1 MAPADEA
8 TATEADA
15 AVPIE
20 IPVDLIKP
28 LNARGK
34 FNLKRATLGNIIFKN
49 IKVGLNSSKGK
60 MRIFPISSKLFGGT
74 YKGDV
79 RINVTKKLPSLK
91 LNEKI
96 KGVDLAKLAKAMF
109 NQDNVTGLIGGSF
122 VLSGKGADMAAIQKN
137 LSGDIALELK
147 DGSYVGTDIWYEIR
161 RARAVLKGGQP
172 PEPSLPLK
180 TDFSSVR
187 MTGVIKRGV
196 LRSDDL
202 LAELPFMQLTGG
214 GKVNIP
220 KATINYDMNARIL
233 DQPEFQRDAT
243 AEELEAFTEAVIPL
257 KITGPL
263 ASPSIKP
270 DLEKLLK
277 KRVEEEIKGKLEDEL
292 KDKLKGLFD

>member
-1 MAPADEA
+1 
-8 TATEADA
+8 
-15 AVPIE
+15 
-20 IPVDLIKP
+20 
-28 LNARGK
+28 
-34 FNLKRATLGNIIFKN
+34 
-49 IKVGLNSSKGK
+49 

-79 RINVTKKLPSLK
+79 RINVSRKLPSLK

-96 KGVDLAKLAKAMF
+96 KGVNLAKLAKAMF
-109 NQDNVTGLIGGSF
+109 NQDNVSGSIGGSF

-137 LSGDIALELK
+137 LSGDISLELK
-147 DGSYVGTDIWYEIR
+147 DGSYGGTDIWYEIR
-161 RARAVLKGGQP
+161 RARAVLKGEQP
-172 PEPSLPLK
+172 PKPTLPPK

-187 MTGVIKRGV
+187 MTGVVKRGV
-196 LRSDDL
+196 LRSNDL

-214 GKVNIP
+214 GRVNIP

-233 DQPEFQRDAT
+233 DRPEFQRDAT
-243 AEELEAFTEAVIPL
+243 AEELAAFTEVVIPL